1 MLKINLSDWDCENE
15 NFWKKT
21 GKKIA
26 NKNLW
31 LSIPALLLA
40 FAVWIM
46 WGVIIK
52 YMKDFG
58 FNFGMTDGL
67 IVGSQEYLN
76 ALKEINTLYYTLPA
90 IAGLAG
96 ATLRLPNS
104 FLISLG
110 GGRNVI
116 FVTTSLLLIPAIG
129 TGIAL
134 SNIGS
139 SYLVFALMALL
150 SGFGGGNFA
159 SSMSNIS
166 FFFPKKVQ
174 GYALGMNAGIGNL
187 GVGVMQKLIPFVVGF
202 AFFGVIGT
210 SEGISG
216 SVPLAGIQNAGWV
229 WVPLLA
235 LAAIGAYFGMNN
247 VITGTPSLPSP
258 TQGIIK
264 TLYMVSL
271 GLLGA
276 AIGAVLLTM
285 VPWTDWGLKNASM
298 WIVLP
303 IVVVIT
309 VQLMKHATPRE
320 IKTNLNKQFAILRN
334 KHNWIMTII
343 YTMTFGS
350 FIGFS
355 AAFPKLCQDIFV
367 YTDINNPSFINP
379 NAPNFILW
387 VFLGPV
393 IGALIRPVGG
403 ILSDKINSGAKV
415 TSYSTLFQII
425 ATLAVAFFVI
435 KAKASQTPEEYW
447 WPFFVSFMVLFLTTG
462 IGNGSTF
469 RSIPNIFSKEQAG
482 PVLGWTSAIAAYGAF
497 IIPSVFGQQIQNGT
511 PEYALFGFAAFY
523 IFCFILNWWYYQRKN
538 AEIRNP

>member
-1 MLKINLSDWDCENE
+1 MALNINIKEWNVEDE
-15 NFWKKT
+15 NFWTKT

-26 NKNLW
+26 AKNLW
-31 LSIPALLLA
+31 ISIPALLLA

-52 YMKDFG
+52 YMKDYG
-58 FNFGMTDGL
+58 YNFGMTEGL
-67 IVGSQEYLN
+67 IKGSKEYIE
-76 ALKEINTLYYTLPA
+76 ALKEINNLYYTLPA

-116 FVTTSLLLIPAIG
+116 FVTTLLLIIPAIG
-129 TGIAL
+129 TGMAL
-134 SNIGS
+134 GNIET
-139 SYLVFALMALL
+139 SYFMFATMALL

-166 FFFPKKVQ
+166 FFFPKKIQ

-187 GVGVMQKLIPFVVGF
+187 GVGVMQKLVPFVVGF
-202 AFFGVIGT
+202 GIFGVVGT
-210 SEGISG
+210 SESAIGALEG
-216 SVPLAGIQNAGWV
+216 VQNAGWV
-229 WVPLLA
+229 WMPLLA
-235 LAAIGAYFGMNN
+235 ISAIAAFWGMNN
-247 VITGTPSLPSP
+247 VVTGTPSLPG
-258 TQGIIK
+258 TMQGVFK
-264 TLYMVSL
+264 TFYMVGL

-276 AIGAVLLTM
+276 IAGTVLLVM
-285 VPWTDWGLKNASM
+285 VPWANWGLNNASM

-303 IVVVIT
+303 IVVLIT
-309 VQLMKHATPRE
+309 VQLMKRATPKE
-320 IKTNLNKQFAILRN
+320 IKTNLNKQFEIFNN

-367 YTDINNPSFINP
+367 YSDINDPTYINP
-379 NAPNFILW
+379 NAPSFMLW

-393 IGALIRPVGG
+393 IGALIRPIGG
-403 ILSDKINSGAKV
+403 MLSDKIKSGAKV
-415 TSYSTLFQII
+415 TQYSTIAQII
-425 ATLAVAFFVI
+425 VTLAVAYFIVL
-435 KAKASQTPEEYW
+435 AKGSETPEAYW
-447 WPFFVSFMVLFLTTG
+447 WPFFGCFMILFLTTG

-469 RSIPNIFSKEQAG
+469 RSILYIFSKEQAG

-497 IIPSVFGQQIQNGT
+497 IIPKVFGQQIKSGT
-511 PEYALFGFAAFY
+511 PEYAFYGFAIFY
-523 IFCFILNWWYYQRKN
+523 FTCLILNWWYYTRKN
-538 AEIRNP
+538 AEIKNP

>member
-1 MLKINLSDWDCENE
+1 MALKTNLKEWNVEDE
-15 NFWKKT
+15 NFWTST

-26 NKNLW
+26 TKNLW
-31 LSIPALLLA
+31 ISIPALLLA
-40 FAVWIM
+40 FGVWIM

-52 YMKDFG
+52 YMKDYG
-58 FNFGMTDGL
+58 YNFGMTEGL
-67 IVGSQEYLN
+67 VAGSKEYIE
-76 ALKEINTLYYTLPA
+76 ALKEINNLYYTLPA

-116 FVTTSLLLIPAIG
+116 FVTTSLLIIPAIG
-129 TGIAL
+129 TGMAL
-134 SNIGS
+134 GNIET
-139 SYLVFALMALL
+139 SYFMFATMALL

-166 FFFPKKVQ
+166 FFFPKNIQ

-187 GVGVMQKLIPFVVGF
+187 GVGVMQKLVPFVVGF
-202 AFFGVIGT
+202 GIFGVVGT
-210 SEGISG
+210 SESA
-216 SVPLAGIQNAGWV
+216 AGMLEGVQNAGWV
-229 WVPLLA
+229 WVPLLTVSA
-235 LAAIGAYFGMNN
+235 IAAFFGMNN
-247 VITGTPSLPSP
+247 VVTGTPSLPG
-258 TQGIIK
+258 TLQGVFK
-264 TLYMVSL
+264 TLYMVGL

-276 AIGAVLLTM
+276 ITGAVLLVM
-285 VPWTDWGLKNASM
+285 VPWGDWGLKNASM

-303 IVVVIT
+303 IVVLVT
-309 VQLMKHATPRE
+309 VQLMKRATPGE
-320 IKTNLNKQFAILRN
+320 IKENLNKQFAIFDN

-367 YTDINNPSFINP
+367 YSNLDDPTYINP
-379 NAPNFILW
+379 NAPNFMLW

-393 IGALIRPVGG
+393 IGALIRPIGG
-403 ILSDKINSGAKV
+403 TLSDKINSGAKV
-415 TSYSTLFQII
+415 TQYSTIAQIA
-425 ATLAVAFFVI
+425 ATLAVAYFIVL
-435 KAKASQTPEEYW
+435 AKGSQTPEVYW
-447 WPFFVSFMVLFLTTG
+447 WPFFICFMILFLTTG

-469 RSIPNIFSKEQAG
+469 RSIPYIFNKAQAG

-497 IIPSVFGQQIQNGT
+497 IIPKVFGQQIKSGT
-511 PEYALFGFAAFY
+511 PQYALYGFAIFY
-523 IFCFILNWWYYQRKN
+523 FICLILNWWYYTRKN
-538 AEIRNP
+538 AEIKNP